1 MDENK
6 LIAVVGVSENPDKFG
21 YKIFNDLLGA
31 GFKAVAVGVRE
42 GSIAG
47 QTIYKSLKNLPTKPD
62 IVLTVVPP
70 VGTKKTVDDAIELG
84 IKEIW
89 MQPGS
94 VSEEATKKAKAA
106 GIKVTDHDCFMV
118 AHGVWVI

>member
-31 GFKAVAVGVRE
+31 GFKAVAVGVRG
-42 GSIAG
+42 GSVAG
-47 QTIYKSLKNLPTKPD
+47 QIVYKSLKYLQAKPD

-70 VGTKKTVDDAIELG
+70 VGTEKTVDDAIELG
-84 IKEIW
+84 IKEVW

-94 VSEEATKKAKAA
+94 ASEKATKKAKAA
-106 GIKVTDHDCFMV
+106 GIKVTDHGCFMV
-118 AHGVWVI
+118 AHGIW